1 MFLIV
6 DILNEG
12 KVINNNAKPIF
23 SEGKSPKSYFID
35 NKLFGCKSTKS
46 QGCTNLNWQKLRR

>member
-12 KVINNNAKPIF
+12 KVITNNSKAGL
-23 SEGKSPKSYFID
+23 SEGKSPKSLILGE
-35 NKLFGCKSTKS
+35 KVSGSKSAKS
-46 QGCTNLNWQKLRR
+46 QGCTNLSWQKLRR